1 MTKKIDPFLVKH
13 DGFHSIDD
21 ARRMQQMAKAMLAER
36 RHLALTSPDTE
47 LLAHY
52 SRLLVRELR
61 EDPQVTVLPHLPT
74 SSEYLLDH
82 INGLLAELP
91 IDQVLDRQAVQH
103 RPVQVLV
110 VPDTPQLTTEG
121 LTLLVRLV
129 NDLPGAN
136 LRLVLVQGRDLA
148 VTESLRALGPQ
159 LLHWNILP
167 PGMTTAQAADSER
180 ARQALREAM
189 QEGLRDDSPPGR
201 ASPRPSKRAV
211 GTAAATPSA
220 WARSAQPAW
229 AGQNAPAL
237 AARAVSRPGRKGAVR
252 ASGSPASP
260 LADTQTNVRHNW
272 VLLTGGLLLSAALAA
287 ALAAWISAH
296 TPAPRPMAAAGQT
309 AAPQR

>member
-1 MTKKIDPFLVKH
+1 MTKKIAPILIKQ
-13 DGFHSIDD
+13 DGFHSLDD
-21 ARRMQQMAKAMLAER
+21 ARRMQQMAKAMLVDR
-36 RHLALTSPDTE
+36 RHLALTSPDPE

-52 SRLLVRELR
+52 SRLLVRDLR

-74 SSEYLLDH
+74 TSEYLLDH

-91 IDQVLDRQAVQH
+91 MDQVLDREAARR

-237 AARAVSRPGRKGAVR
+237 AAQAVSRPGRKGAVR

-296 TPAPRPMAAAGQT
+296 TPAPRPIAAAGQT

>member
-21 ARRMQQMAKAMLAER
+21 ARRMQQMAKAMLTER
-36 RHLALTSPDTE
+36 RHLALTSPDPE

-74 SSEYLLDH
+74 TSEYLLDH

-167 PGMTTAQAADSER
+167 PGMTAAQAAHAER
-180 ARQALREAM
+180 ARAALREAM
-189 QEGLRDDSPPGR
+189 QAGLRDDPTPGR
-201 ASPRPSKRAV
+201 TGPRSERSAPGLTS
-211 GTAAATPSA
+211 TAAPA
-220 WARSAQPAW
+220 WARSAPPSW
-229 AGQNAPAL
+229 AGKHAPGI
-237 AARAVSRPGRKGAVR
+237 AARTGTRPDRSTADGA
-252 ASGSPASP
+252 AA
-260 LADTQTNVRHNW
+260 TQTRTLAETRATDRRNLIIV
-272 VLLTGGLLLSAALAA
+272 TSGLILSAALAA

-296 TPAPRPMAAAGQT
+296 TPAPSPTAAGGQT
-309 AAPQR
+309 AASQR